1 MGRRKK
7 EPRSAHREHIASAA
21 SALFE
26 ARGIAST
33 SMDDIAKAAGY
44 SKATLYVYF
53 ASKEEIVSVLVLDS
67 MKKLCACIISALQNK
82 TSTRAKYDLICRE
95 LTRYQEEYPF
105 YFHMTLETIRVDF
118 EAEEPFPEE
127 EESCR
132 VGEEI
137 NEMLK
142 AFLLSG
148 IERGDLRRDIEPVP
162 TAFSCWGMLSGL
174 ILLAA
179 NKKEYIQMA
188 MGLTPEEFRQHGF
201 DMLYQTIE
209 SREGAQ

>member
-21 SALFE
+21 SALFG
-26 ARGIAST
+26 AKGIAAT

-44 SKATLYVYF
+44 SKATIYVYF
-53 ASKEEIVSVLVLDS
+53 ESKEEIVSVLVLDS
-67 MKKLCACIISALQNK
+67 MKKLCVCIASALRK
-82 TSTRAKYDLICRE
+82 ETSTRAKYDLICRE
-95 LTRYQEEYPF
+95 LVRYQEEYPF
-105 YFHMTLETIRVDF
+105 YFNMTLETIRVNF
-118 EAEEPFPEE
+118 EGEDLFPQEQ
-127 EESCR
+127 ESYR

-148 IERGDLRRDIEPVP
+148 MERGDLRRDIEPIP

-201 DMLYQTIE
+201 DMLYQTIANK
-209 SREGAQ
+209 EGTR